1 MERAGHPERRLL
13 GNAPPPTGFPRLA
26 FRPPASYIEDM
37 HDALG
42 ILLIIAM
49 VATAGVLLLGLTALA
64 RGGEFNRKYA
74 NTFMRWR
81 VMLQALAVALFG
93 LLLLL
98 AR

>member
-1 MERAGHPERRLL
+1 
-13 GNAPPPTGFPRLA
+13 
-26 FRPPASYIEDM
+26 M
-37 HDALG
+37 HDALA

-81 VMLQALAVALFG
+81 VMLQAIAIALFG

-98 AR
+98 TR